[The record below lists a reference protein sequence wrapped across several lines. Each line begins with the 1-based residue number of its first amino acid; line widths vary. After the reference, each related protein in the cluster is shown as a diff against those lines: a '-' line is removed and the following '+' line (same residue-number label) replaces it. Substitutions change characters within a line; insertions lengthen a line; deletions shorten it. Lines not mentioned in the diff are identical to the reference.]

1 MSLLGRAGTPP
12 VPVRPDSF
20 TPLGV
25 CLPPSL
31 VTCSRVCSPKKAPC
45 VCNPPP
51 SHCLPQPSLSL
62 LSAPFPCSTPSIP
75 VKSDQY
81 ISLPGHR
88 NPTERLFLRIL
99 LASSWL
105 IIYLPPRSMCLSSGA
120 PPRLGAHCLPRCQ
133 SQKQP
138 PPCTPPSHRPPTG
151 QQQVSSPN
159 FPLPLPPGS
168 PFESSP
174 FCPGPPIISSTSSA
188 PASCSAL
195 PAPGQSF
202 GTGNPRQSPPTKV
215 SHACRPAGSHV

>member
-1 MSLLGRAGTPP
+1 MPL
-12 VPVRPDSF
+12 RPASF
-20 TPLGV
+20 TPLGI

-31 VTCSRVCSPKKAPC
+31 MTCSCVCSPKKAPC
-45 VCNPPP
+45 VCNPPLP

-75 VKSDQY
+75 VNSDQY

-88 NPTERLFLRIL
+88 NPAERLFLHIL

-105 IIYLPPRSMCLSSGA
+105 SIYLPPRSMSLSSGA
-120 PPRLGAHCLPRCQ
+120 PPRLGAHRLPRCQ
-133 SQKQP
+133 SQKHSHHPAHLP
-138 PPCTPPSHRPPTG
+138 PIALP
-151 QQQVSSPN
+151 QASSKSPLPN
-159 FPLPLPPGS
+159 FPSPPPPGS

-188 PASCSAL
+188 PPSCSAL
-195 PAPGQSF
+195 LAPGQSF

-215 SHACRPAGSHV
+215 SHACRPAGSCV